1 MDESGLRSGITVISV
16 MRFSFDPRKSK
27 LLKANPRRGIGF
39 EEAQELFSHTYALD
53 QRSEAPEQYCAIG
66 WVCGRL
72 YSVIFE
78 IRKDDKGEIF
88 HLVTLWKSTQEEV
101 RLYEEN
107 S

>member
-1 MDESGLRSGITVISV
+1 

-27 LLKANPRRGIGF
+27 RLRANRKRGIGF
-39 EEAQELFSHTYALD
+39 EEAQELFLRPYWLD
-53 QRSEAPEQYCAIG
+53 RRSDVPEQYVAIG
-66 WVCGRL
+66 WVGDRL

-78 IRKDDKGEIF
+78 IRKDQEGEIL
-88 HLVTLWKSTQEEV
+88 HLVTLWKSTKEEV